1 MTDLKNEFNKAKAI
15 IFTDYIGMTVAEM
28 SELRRLLKDNN
39 FEYRVVKNTLAKIA
53 SAQTPVATAQ
63 DSFKGPV
70 GIAMSYDDSITAL
83 KKVLEY
89 SAKNEKLK
97 VNGGVIEGTLC
108 APADIKEYAAIPPRN
123 VLLSMFACGLQS
135 PLSKL
140 SGALHATLCKFVYV
154 LEAIKNKKSQE

>member
-1 MTDLKNEFNKAKAI
+1 
-15 IFTDYIGMTVAEM
+15 MTVAEI

-53 SAQTPVATAQ
+53 SAQTPVSIAQ

-70 GIAMSYDDSITAL
+70 GIAMSYDDSIAAL
-83 KKVLEY
+83 KKILEY

-97 VNGGVIEGTLC
+97 VSGGVIEGAFCT
-108 APADIKEYAAIPPRN
+108 PVDIKEYAAIPPRN
-123 VLLSMFACGLQS
+123 VLLSMFAGGLQS

-140 SGALHATLCKFVYV
+140 AGALNATLSTFVYV
-154 LEAIKNKKSQE
+154 LEAIKTKKGQE